1 MQLRNFLSIDLAVA
15 APRTPVAKGSASRPP
30 RGRAPGFGGEGL
42 AEDARVASMLACVR
56 SSGLK
61 LTPQRLAIVR
71 ELAADPTHPT
81 AQELFERLRP
91 ALPTMSFATV
101 YNTLDALASA
111 GLCVA
116 LSLSPGASRFDP
128 NMAPHHHAVCDRC
141 GLVRDVPC
149 EPFAER
155 PEETAPAPL
164 AAAPGFE
171 IRAVERI
178 YRGICAACAK
188 DSQRDATAQAK
199 ARDAGRAV
207 ASNRLRPAGARGARR
222 PERV

>member
-1 MQLRNFLSIDLAVA
+1 MA
-15 APRTPVAKGSASRPP
+15 ASRTPAAKGSSPRPP
-30 RGRAPGFGGEGL
+30 RGRAAGYAGAAL
-42 AEDARVASMLACVR
+42 VEDARVASMLACVR

-101 YNTLDALASA
+101 YNTLDALAAA

-149 EPFAER
+149 GPGEAREALTAR
-155 PEETAPAPL
+155 SEEIIPAQL

-171 IRAVERI
+171 VRAVERI
-178 YRGICAACAK
+178 YRGICAACAQG
-188 DSQRDATAQAK
+188 SQGDAAAHAK
-199 ARDAGRAV
+199 ARDAGRA
-207 ASNRLRPAGARGARR
+207 AAKSRLRPAGARGARR